1 MRRII
6 SKEQKV
12 AKQLADILN
21 DVTLDLDMVGKFLAL
36 HSSSVQFNRI
46 QTIAETAQYEKE
58 AQYDR
63 LAHHSLF

>member
-1 MRRII
+1 MRRTI
-6 SKEQKV
+6 SKEQKI

-46 QTIAETAQYEKE
+46 QAIAETAQYEKE

-63 LAHHSLF
+63 LTHHSLF

>member
-1 MRRII
+1 MRRTI

-12 AKQLADILN
+12 AKTLADILN

-46 QTIAETAQYEKE
+46 QAIAETAQYEKE

-63 LAHHSLF
+63 LTHHSLF